1 MEEEESSNKDYR
13 SSSRKPTKGKNL
25 VKNIFADS
33 SLLTLGVRRQGEHLH
48 LFFCLFLN
56 LTTQV
61 KRGTMYLYLQ
71 NENHQLEAQKK
82 AILTGLYQL
91 LHYCWWAMFPFH
103 PMSGTYPCSEVI
115 F

>member
-1 MEEEESSNKDYR
+1 
-13 SSSRKPTKGKNL
+13 
-25 VKNIFADS
+25 
-33 SLLTLGVRRQGEHLH
+33 
-48 LFFCLFLN
+48 
-56 LTTQV
+56 
-61 KRGTMYLYLQ
+61 MYLYLQ